1 MMIPPLP
8 FATLMSQSAADAG
21 QVPVVNNESHEL
33 GVKNSMSFSARMKMN
48 ASILLEWRNIDYH
61 MMVKSPVRSTF
72 LKTEYDTK
80 HILKSING
88 SAKSGELLAI
98 MGPTGCG
105 KTSLLNVLAAR
116 APTGNQQFA
125 QLVGNIFV
133 NGKPREDER
142 FRNVSA
148 YVLQD
153 DKLFPHLTVYET
165 LIIAA
170 HFYLPSE
177 IPLEEKEQLVDDVIA
192 ELGLTKARN
201 TIIGDEKVRGV
212 SGGERRRANIATQ
225 LITNP
230 AVLFLD
236 EPTSG
241 LDSFQAQSVME
252 AMKSMA
258 ENNRMVISVIHQ
270 PRSSIYNMFDRL
282 LLLSEGK
289 QMFFGYASEAVAYF
303 SAAGYPCPS
312 HFNPSDY
319 FLDILS
325 PDTRSAELE
334 EQSFKRIDQ
343 FAELFIAKNP
353 PKGHS
358 EVVEAKS
365 PVITPPSP
373 PDLKRTFKNL
383 QILSWRS
390 FTEQLRDIATIR
402 IRFITSCAFGLIIG
416 GIYSDTKHNQ
426 QGVQNIVGLFFLI
439 TLNQAFNNMI
449 TVLNVFPKEKIIVFR

>member
-1 MMIPPLP
+1 MTNAAAESEQPKRE
-8 FATLMSQSAADAG
+8 LM
-21 QVPVVNNESHEL
+21 
-33 GVKNSMSFSARMKMN
+33 VKGSKSFTSRLALRTTIN
-48 ASILLEWRNIDYH
+48 LEWRNIDFH
-61 MMVKSPVRSTF
+61 MMIKSAKSSPFRP
-72 LKTEYDTK
+72 KYDHK
-80 HILKSING
+80 HILQNISG
-88 SAKSGELLAI
+88 SAKSGEMVAI

-105 KTSLLNVLAAR
+105 KTSLMNVLAAR
-116 APTGNQQFA
+116 APTGNMVYA
-125 QLVGNIFV
+125 KLSGEVIV
-133 NGKPREDER
+133 NDHTRHDQS
-142 FRNVSA
+142 FRDVSA

-170 HFYLPSE
+170 HFYLPSSVTQ
-177 IPLEEKEQLVDDVIA
+177 EEKEELVQDIIA
-192 ELGLTKARN
+192 ELGLVKAKN
-201 TIIGDEKVRGV
+201 TIIGDEKIRGV
-212 SGGERRRANIATQ
+212 SGGERRRASIAVQ
-225 LITNP
+225 LIGNP

-252 AMKSMA
+252 AMKAMA
-258 ENNRMVISVIHQ
+258 ENNRLVISVIHQ